1 MYIAFLKT
9 ILMQNLTKIQ
19 IATIVLIIA
28 YIIWEIAVR
37 LWSKSQ
43 AGAIIRVDLMIIY
56 PILVILI
63 IISLYQYFIK

>member
-1 MYIAFLKT
+1 V
-9 ILMQNLTKIQ
+9 TKVQ

-28 YIIWEIAVR
+28 YIIWEIYVKV
-37 LWSKSQ
+37 WSKSQ
-43 AGAIIRVDLMIIY
+43 PEGGGAVIRVDLMIIY

>member
-1 MYIAFLKT
+1 
-9 ILMQNLTKIQ
+9 MQNLTKIQ
-19 IATIVLIIA
+19 IATIVLFIA

-37 LWSKSQ
+37 IWSKSQ

>member
-1 MYIAFLKT
+1 M
-9 ILMQNLTKIQ
+9 TKVQ

-43 AGAIIRVDLMIIY
+43 GGAIIRVDLMIIY

>member
-1 MYIAFLKT
+1 M
-9 ILMQNLTKIQ
+9 TKVQ

>member
-1 MYIAFLKT
+1 
-9 ILMQNLTKIQ
+9 MQNLTKIQ

-37 LWSKSQ
+37 IWSKSQ
-43 AGAIIRVDLMIIY
+43 GGAIIRVDLMIIY

-63 IISLYQYFIK
+63 IISLYQKFIN